1 MRKVGHGNLANVVF
15 VAVLALSAQVIG
27 HAQAQFRSIVIE
39 SQPNAIV
46 WIDNV
51 RYGKTDKDGRLSI
64 ASVAPGARTIRAR
77 ADGFKEKTQPLI
89 AAQRVKIALI
99 KTTDAAELAFQEA
112 ERLTSVDR
120 EKAAAA
126 YRSAIKLRPN
136 YPEAHLALARVLLDS
151 GDAGGAQKAIAS
163 ARRLRPAYAEASAVE
178 GRIQKENGE
187 EEKAIAAFKRAIAE
201 GKGFQPEAYTG
212 LGILY
217 KEKAEGEGGSGNL
230 DEETEHYAESAKYLK
245 TALKQLAGAPDAIV
259 IYQLLGVIYE
269 RQKMTGE
276 AIALYQEFLR
286 IFPESVEATAVRS
299 FITQLKKE
307 QE

>member
-136 YPEAHLALARVLLDS
+136 YPEAHLGKKRS
-151 GDAGGAQKAIAS
+151 RRRGACGPLMP
-163 ARRLRPAYAEASAVE
+163 RLPPS
-178 GRIQKENGE
+178 K
-187 EEKAIAAFKRAIAE
+187 AAFKKRTAKRKRPSPHSNARSPRARASSPRRTQVSGSYIRKRPKARAARAILT
-201 GKGFQPEAYTG
+201 KRQSTTP
-212 LGILY
+212 
-217 KEKAEGEGGSGNL
+217 S
-230 DEETEHYAESAKYLK
+230 
-245 TALKQLAGAPDAIV
+245 QLSTSRP
-259 IYQLLGVIYE
+259 
-269 RQKMTGE
+269 R
-276 AIALYQEFLR
+276 
-286 IFPESVEATAVRS
+286 
-299 FITQLKKE
+299 
-307 QE
+307 